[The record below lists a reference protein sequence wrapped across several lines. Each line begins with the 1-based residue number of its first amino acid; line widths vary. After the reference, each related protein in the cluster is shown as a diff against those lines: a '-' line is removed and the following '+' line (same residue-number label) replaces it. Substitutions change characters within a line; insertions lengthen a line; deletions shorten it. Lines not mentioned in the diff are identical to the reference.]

1 MYIIFLLKGPD
12 LRSLIY
18 HYDLFV
24 SIDRRLANRS
34 HLVLKFVQFFISV
47 YRVSKLTIW
56 PFNNVSSC
64 STHLLL
70 KKVYKAQNLHVNNL
84 CCIRSVIL
92 LCGHHE
98 FLMIHYYHVALTLAI
113 FDGGHVT
120 LLILFLSH
128 LNNVFIVNVS
138 NDDTSIF
145 KLTNE

>member
-70 KKVYKAQNLHVNNL
+70 KKVHKAQNLHVNNL
-84 CCIRSVIL
+84 CWIRSVIL
-92 LCGHHE
+92 FQQKKKKCYTVVWPSWIL
-98 FLMIHYYHVALTLAI
+98 
-113 FDGGHVT
+113 DDS
-120 LLILFLSH
+120 LLPRGIDIGNIWWRPRDTFNPLFKPLKYCFYCKC
-128 LNNVFIVNVS
+128 V
-138 NDDTSIF
+138 
-145 KLTNE
+145 